1 MAVIL
6 QRVRQTIFDVFGE
19 SIEGTVAERR
29 STIERSTYTGKDDP
43 GQWCP
48 EAAVVIHCEDG
59 IDSGYYESF
68 YMEKWFEVNDRLG
81 DDYLVEHYNAAVI
94 GVYEQ

>member
-1 MAVIL
+1 
-6 QRVRQTIFDVFGE
+6 
-19 SIEGTVAERR
+19 
-29 STIERSTYTGKDDP
+29 
-43 GQWCP
+43 
-48 EAAVVIHCEDG
+48 VVVHCEDG
-59 IDSGYYESF
+59 IDSGYYENF